1 MGEYARG
8 LSDPGRALND
18 SEPLVERIKEGMSF
32 IEAGA
37 SEKGQGD
44 SELGRIIR
52 ELSVIANV
60 AVFTFH
66 RGDYR

>member
-1 MGEYARG
+1 
-8 LSDPGRALND
+8 
-18 SEPLVERIKEGMSF
+18 LVERIKEGVSF

-60 AVFTFH
+60 AVFRFH